1 MAGTSYTR
9 QSTFADGDT
18 ITAALFNDE
27 YNQLVNAFSYA
38 STGTTGHQHDG
49 SAGQGGNIA
58 TIGDQDFLNK
68 IVVDST
74 NNRWGVYVEVG
85 GVATEQIRIQDG
97 AIVPVTDNGIDLGT
111 SSLEFK
117 DLYLDGTA
125 NIDSLIA
132 DTVDINAGTID
143 GTTIG
148 ATSASTGA
156 FTTLAASGATTLSG
170 TLSVEG
176 NTILGNAATDTVTFT
191 ADIASNILPNTD
203 STYDLGDSS
212 TYWANAYIDAV
223 ITTGNVSIGGDLTVT
238 GNATIAG
245 NLTFGDAAT
254 DTVAFSADVASD
266 LLPSVDGTYDL
277 GAVGSEWQ
285 DLYIDGTANIDSLV
299 ADTADINAG
308 TIDNTAIGSTTASTG
323 NFSTLS
329 IGGTAITST
338 AAELNILDG
347 VTATATELNILDGVT
362 ATASELNLVDG
373 SSAGTIVNNKA
384 VVYGAAGEVNA
395 TTLQL
400 SGTAITATAA
410 ELNLLDGVTAT
421 TTEINYLSG
430 VTSSIQTQLDS
441 LQDSDADLAAIAA
454 LSNADGNFIVGNGST
469 WIVESGATARTS
481 LGLGSLATASTIS
494 NDDWSGTDLEVA
506 NGGTGASSA
515 SAARTNLGVAIGSD
529 VLAYDSNLQSFVTTF
544 TLPTT
549 DGTSG
554 QALLTD
560 AAGNITFGDVD
571 ALPSQ
576 TGNSGYYLTTDG
588 TNPSWDNL
596 TDDPT
601 FTGTVTISGTEAIK
615 VPVGTTA
622 QRPTPVQGMIRYNT
636 TDTVFEGYDGAA
648 WGSIGAQYVYTRTNA
663 TATAAQTTFSATYT
677 VGYVDVYLNGVKLIN
692 GTDFTATNGTSI
704 VLSSGATS
712 GDLVEII
719 AFETFSVANVL
730 TPANNL
736 SDVNDAATARTNL
749 GLAIGTDVQ
758 AYDAQ
763 LADVA
768 GLTPTDG
775 NFIVGDGANFVAE
788 SGATARTSLGL
799 GTIATAATGDYAAT
813 ANNLSDLA
821 SASTALTN
829 LGGAATANNL
839 SDLANAGTARTN
851 LGVAIGTDV
860 QAYDSNLTSFVGTFT
875 LPTSD
880 GTADQ
885 VLTTNG
891 SGTLSLA
898 DAGGGAWNF
907 INSTTVSSTVASI
920 DITSGIG
927 STYDFYVLQ
936 LVKVAP
942 VNTGSGSPFK
952 IRTSTDGG
960 SSFDSSGYSYAAGSI
975 RDSSA
980 SFSGLNSA
988 SDSEIRVSNFGQG
1001 ATSGESLSGF
1011 IYLVKPSDAANFY
1024 LFWDLA
1030 GLSFPTSQFQRHFG
1044 GGQRETAADVDAIRI
1059 YHDNSIDGGTV
1070 RLFGINNS

>member
-74 NNRWGVYVEVG
+74 NNRWGVYVEVSG
-85 GVATEQIRIQDG
+85 AAVEQIRIQDG

-191 ADIASNILPNTD
+191 ADIASNILPNAD

-223 ITTGNVSIGGDLTVT
+223 TTTGNVSIGGDLTVT

-245 NLTFGDAAT
+245 NLTFCDAAT

-736 SDVNDAATARTNL
+736 SYVNDAATARTNL

-860 QAYDSNLTSFVGTFT
+860 QAYDSNLTSFAGTFT

-1030 GLSFPTSQFQRHFG
+1030 GLSFPTSQF
-1044 GGQRETAADVDAIRI
+1044 
-1059 YHDNSIDGGTV
+1059 
-1070 RLFGINNS
+1070 